1 MFYIIAIVATIF
13 SMPAK
18 ADETVKWRQVQH
30 STSIQTLEV
39 GDGHTLNIF
48 RLAGIVF
55 FADGST
61 GTSVVLGTSDVVNG
75 SGSANGYGFITFSDG
90 SELWTK
96 WTGDGKPS
104 GGGGTLVVTGGK
116 GRFVGAK
123 GDGTYESH
131 VVPTTGTDYV
141 GYVDDVANIKK

>member
-1 MFYIIAIVATIF
+1 MFYIIVILAALLA
-13 SMPAK
+13 MPAK

-30 STSIQTLEV
+30 LASMQTLEV

-48 RLAGIVF
+48 RLVGIVF

-61 GTSVVLGTSDVVNG
+61 GTSVVIGTSDVVNG
-75 SGSANGYGFITFSDG
+75 LGPANGYGFITFSDG

-96 WTGDGKPS
+96 WTGDGKLS

-123 GDGTYESH
+123 GDGTYELH
-131 VVPTTGTDYV
+131 ILANGN
-141 GYVDDVANIKK
+141 YVDDVANIKK

>member
-1 MFYIIAIVATIF
+1 MFYIIVILAAIFA
-13 SMPAK
+13 MPAK

-55 FADGST
+55 FPDGTT

-75 SGSANGYGFITFSDG
+75 SGSANGYGFITFVMARSYG
-90 SELWTK
+90 PNGPATEN
-96 WTGDGKPS
+96 
-104 GGGGTLVVTGGK
+104 LVG
-116 GRFVGAK
+116 
-123 GDGTYESH
+123 E
-131 VVPTTGTDYV
+131 VVLSL
-141 GYVDDVANIKK
+141 